1 MASKFGM
8 AGGIPERRVRPI
20 WDAIDSRQFKI
31 ALKQSTAV
39 LAKFPNSPYALA
51 LKALV
56 LERMGKFDE
65 ALSVCLNAKEVLYKN
80 DANLMDDLTLSTL
93 QIVFQRLN
101 HLDLATACYEHSCGK
116 FPNNLELMMGL
127 FNCYVREYSFV
138 KQQQTAIKMYK
149 LVGEERFLLWAVCSI
164 QLQVLPSSIPH
175 FVLHGMDLE
184 FRLYD
189 QFKGNLLKVLCDNGG
204 EKLLLLAEGLLKKHV
219 ASHSLHDP
227 EALTVYI
234 SILEQQAKYGNALEM
249 LSGELGSL
257 LMIEVDKLRIQGRLL
272 ARQGDY
278 TAAAKIY
285 QKILELSPDDWECFL
300 HYLGC
305 LLEDDSSWC
314 NGANSDPIHPPKLVD
329 CKFSHL
335 TDEMFDSRIL
345 DASTFVQ
352 KLIADTTNNLLRGPS
367 LANLEIERRKLLY
380 GKNNDKELMETL
392 LQYFLRFGHLAC
404 FTSDVEKFLLVLP
417 VDKKTELLEKLTKSA
432 SSLSIVPIQVL
443 GQSITLWKIQ
453 ELIGNMYKLAVSELE
468 HTALQMT
475 EMYCKNLALSKDLDP
490 QESMHGEE
498 LLSMSCNVLVQLFW
512 RTRNFGYFMEA
523 IMVLEFGLNI
533 RRSGIAFYCL
543 ITFVIIPFYC
553 GMTFVYVV
561 ISGRHA
567 WQYKILLVHLYSHL
581 GIISLAYDRYKAL
594 DVKNILMETVLH
606 HIFPQLMESPLWVD
620 LNNLLKDYLKFM
632 DEHFRE
638 SADLTF
644 LAYRHRNYSKV
655 SIARPLNTVFGRNL
669 GPGEYI
675 KQDVYVF
682 LFQVIEFVQFKE
694 RLQHSSQYLVARVES
709 SILQLKQ
716 NADDIED
723 EESVLKSMKCG
734 IHFVELSNEIGSK
747 SVTFN
752 EDWQSRPWWTPTP
765 EKNYLLGPF
774 EGISYC
780 PKENLMEERETNVRR
795 VIEKKS
801 LLPRMI
807 YLSIQSASAS
817 IKGNFEAN
825 GSLSD
830 PKVSPELKD
839 LLECYAKMLG
849 FSLSD
854 AIEVVVGVS
863 NGLKS
868 SGAFGANMVDWLNFA
883 VFLNAWNLNSHEVER
898 PDVNGCGPLSWNIVN
913 SLLENC
919 ILEKVRY
926 MESLICSP
934 PSDLPILVKMVT
946 EPLAWH
952 TLVIQSCVRSSVPS
966 GKKKKKSGTADQSIS
981 SVCHAIRDSIRSTH
995 GIVEDVA
1002 KWLGHHIKK
1011 SEDEN
1016 LDIIF
1021 SSLQRNGQDEGPGQV
1036 FQALGKYISSI
1047 NETELGDRTSQ
1058 ALKSWSPVDVA
1069 RKLVSGQRAVL
1080 SEFLRI
1086 CQSKIKSLQAMQQQM
1101 AQV

>member
-1 MASKFGM
+1 
-8 AGGIPERRVRPI
+8 
-20 WDAIDSRQFKI
+20 
-31 ALKQSTAV
+31 
-39 LAKFPNSPYALA
+39 
-51 LKALV
+51 
-56 LERMGKFDE
+56 
-65 ALSVCLNAKEVLYKN
+65 
-80 DANLMDDLTLSTL
+80 
-93 QIVFQRLN
+93 
-101 HLDLATACYEHSCGK
+101 
-116 FPNNLELMMGL
+116 
-127 FNCYVREYSFV
+127 
-138 KQQQTAIKMYK
+138 
-149 LVGEERFLLWAVCSI
+149 
-164 QLQVLPSSIPH
+164 
-175 FVLHGMDLE
+175 
-184 FRLYD
+184 
-189 QFKGNLLKVLCDNGG
+189 
-204 EKLLLLAEGLLKKHV
+204 
-219 ASHSLHDP
+219 
-227 EALTVYI
+227 
-234 SILEQQAKYGNALEM
+234 
-249 LSGELGSL
+249 
-257 LMIEVDKLRIQGRLL
+257 
-272 ARQGDY
+272 
-278 TAAAKIY
+278 
-285 QKILELSPDDWECFL
+285 
-300 HYLGC
+300 
-305 LLEDDSSWC
+305 
-314 NGANSDPIHPPKLVD
+314 
-329 CKFSHL
+329 
-335 TDEMFDSRIL
+335 MFDSRIL

-352 KLIADTTNNLLRGPS
+352 KLIADTSNNLLRGPS

-417 VDKKTELLEKLTKSA
+417 LDKKTELSEKLTKSA
-432 SSLSIVPIQVL
+432 SSLSIVPIKVL

-468 HTALQMT
+468 RTALQMT
-475 EMYCKNLALSKDLDP
+475 EMYCKNLPLSKDLDP

-533 RRSGIAFYCL
+533 R
-543 ITFVIIPFYC
+543 
-553 GMTFVYVV
+553 
-561 ISGRHA
+561 RHA

-606 HIFPQLMESPLWVD
+606 HIFPQLMESPLWLD

-644 LAYRHRNYSKV
+644 LAYRHRNYSK
-655 SIARPLNTVFGRNL
+655 
-669 GPGEYI
+669 
-675 KQDVYVF
+675 
-682 LFQVIEFVQFKE
+682 VIEFVQFKE

-817 IKGNFEAN
+817 IKDNFEVN
-825 GSLSD
+825 DSLSD
-830 PKVSPELKD
+830 PKVSPELKY

-919 ILEKVRY
+919 ILEKVRS

-981 SVCHAIRDSIRSTH
+981 PVCHAIRDSIRSTH

-1002 KWLGHHIKK
+1002 KWLGHHVKK

-1036 FQALGKYISSI
+1036 FQALGTYISSI